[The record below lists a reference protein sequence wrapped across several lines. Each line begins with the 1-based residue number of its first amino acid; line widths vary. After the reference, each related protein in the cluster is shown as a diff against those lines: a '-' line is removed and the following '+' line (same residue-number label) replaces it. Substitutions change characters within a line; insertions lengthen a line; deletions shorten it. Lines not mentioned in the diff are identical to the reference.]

1 VFLLESRT
9 ERWLPVIRL
18 YRLLVAVLVPGLI
31 AIPAQSVPWAPPT
44 SPLGKQLDAVL
55 DGPDYKHA
63 SWGVLVVNA
72 KTGETVYE
80 RNPETMFAPASV
92 TKLFSCAAALVALGA
107 ESKTE
112 TAVYQRGLVF
122 NGTLRG
128 DLILVAAGDLT
139 FGGRTKDGK
148 MVFKDKDHT
157 YANSGLAECE
167 LTDTDPVAALNA
179 LAKQIKDAGINQID
193 GEILIDDRMFAR
205 TRGSGSGPDA
215 VSPIIVND
223 NVVDI
228 IVEPGAKAGDPARMT
243 TRPETAFYQVDSVVS
258 TGAEK
263 SPVTIT
269 LMPVGPNQFIVR
281 GKVPAGGKPLVR
293 IYPVD
298 DPASFARTLFI
309 EALRRNGVKATAALL
324 RPGVVN
330 IPTRAAYEKMPKVAS
345 FTSPPFKE
353 ALAVT
358 LKVSHNLYA
367 STLPC
372 LIASSR
378 GFSTVEAGLREQR
391 KILKELG
398 VDVTQVSF
406 GGGAGGAPADHVTPR
421 ATVQLLEG
429 MAKRSDWEAYKD
441 ALPVLGVNGTLSET
455 VPSDSAA
462 KGKAF
467 AKTGTLIW
475 HDVANDRFLLKS
487 KALAGTM
494 TTKAGTPLH
503 FAIFVNNVPLPDGV
517 TATREGKILGKLCEI
532 LYDAGP

>member
-1 VFLLESRT
+1 
-9 ERWLPVIRL
+9 
-18 YRLLVAVLVPGLI
+18 VAILVPGLV
-31 AIPAQSVPWAPPT
+31 AVPAQPPT
-44 SPLGKQLDAVL
+44 APTTPLAKQLDAVI

-80 RNPETMFAPASV
+80 RNPETLFAPASV

-107 ESKTE
+107 DSKTE
-112 TAVYQRGLVF
+112 TVVYQRGLMF

-148 MVFKDKDHT
+148 TVFKDKDHT
-157 YANSGLAECE
+157 YANSGLGESE

-205 TRGSGSGPDA
+205 ARGSGSGPDA

-223 NVVDI
+223 NVVDVVI
-228 IVEPGAKAGDPARMT
+228 EPGAKAGDPAKVT
-243 TRPETAFYQVDSVVS
+243 TRPETAFYQVDSVVG
-258 TGAEK
+258 TGTEK

-269 LMPVGPNQFIVR
+269 LLTVGPNQFIVR
-281 GKVPAGGKPLVR
+281 GKVPAGGRPLVR

-298 DPASFARTLFI
+298 DPVGFARTLFI

-324 RPGVVN
+324 RAGVVN
-330 IPTRAAYEKMPKVAS
+330 LPPRDTYEKLTKVAS

-353 ALAVT
+353 AITVT

-372 LIASSR
+372 LVAASR

-406 GGGAGGAPADHVTPR
+406 GGGAGGASADHVTPR
-421 ATVQLLEG
+421 ATVQLLQG
-429 MAKRSDWEAYKD
+429 MAKRPDWEAYKD
-441 ALPVLGVNGTLSET
+441 ALPILGIDGTLSEA

-462 KGKAF
+462 KGKVF

-475 HDVANDRFLLKS
+475 HDIANDRFLLKS

-503 FAIFVNNVPLPDGV
+503 FAMFVNNVPLPDGV
-517 TATREGKILGKLCEI
+517 TASREGKVLGKLCSI
-532 LYDAGP
+532 LYDLGP